1 MIHKT
6 RGIVLSYIKYRE
18 TSIIVKIFTEAFGLQ
33 SYLVNSVRTKKSK
46 FKIALFQP
54 LTLLDMVVYYK
65 KSVRLQRIAEAKCHT
80 PINGILGEIKKST
93 IAIFLTELLTKIIR
107 GEERC
112 KRLFEFLFQ
121 TVITFNHLSS
131 GYDLFHLTFMLKLC
145 NHLGFGISSA
155 KEITHQLAQLTD
167 YHGFSEKE
175 EEILTTL
182 LQGHANSTTA
192 MNKTIRKNLTEG
204 ILKFYRLHIDS
215 LGELKSLNVLQEVGG

>member
-6 RGIVLSYIKYRE
+6 RGIVLNYIKYRE

-33 SYLVNSVRTKKSK
+33 SYIVHSVRTKKSK

-65 KSVRLQRIAEAKCHT
+65 KGGSLQRIAEVRCHT
-80 PINGILGEIKKST
+80 PLNGILGEIKKST
-93 IAIFLTELLTKIIR
+93 IAIFLTELLTKVIR

-121 TVITFNHLSS
+121 TVITFDHSSS
-131 GYDLFHLTFMLKLC
+131 GHHLFPLTFMLKLC
-145 NHLGFGISSA
+145 NYLGFGISSA
-155 KEITHQLAQLTD
+155 KEITHQLTQLID
-167 YHGFSEKE
+167 DHGFSEKE

-182 LQGHANSTTA
+182 LQGHVNGITTI
-192 MNKTIRKNLTEG
+192 NKTTRRNLIEG